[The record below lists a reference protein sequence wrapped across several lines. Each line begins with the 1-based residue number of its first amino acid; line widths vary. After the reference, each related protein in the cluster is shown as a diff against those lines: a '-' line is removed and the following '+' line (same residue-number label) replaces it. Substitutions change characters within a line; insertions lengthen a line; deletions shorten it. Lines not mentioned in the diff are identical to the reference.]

1 MRKYLLAGA
10 ATLAMASGAQA
21 GEMTT
26 GSGAIIG
33 RAEPGKAVV
42 RFDGAVVTMIGFG
55 GGTNNSATVAG
66 GQTVKNDPFGMIMY
80 ARMYPAFDAQT
91 TGGLRYGAFAEIR
104 ANGTIGGRNANTL
117 YWNRAYGYIGGDSWG
132 LVRFGM
138 TDGALALLQVGT
150 FQNFAD
156 GGLNG
161 SAPGLLPSSDSYIWR
176 FPFSQGAEYARQQIT
191 YLSPKFMGF
200 DAAVSFSPSTANHVG
215 GALADV
221 DTGGSSRQ
229 ATSVAAGDLNRYRNR
244 FSVNVRYSNTFGG
257 VGIAANVGYMGSGVV
272 AVAGTPQRGLSIFDA
287 GAQLSYMGFSV
298 GGHMSTGTFNGALN
312 LSAPGE
318 KPGTVWLVGASYS
331 TGPWTA
337 GIHYLN
343 ASLPGTIGNGAKRIE
358 QGVGAGVTY
367 AWAPGVRTFVE
378 FVHHDRRENGVD
390 LRRGTGVAS
399 KVSGSAIVL
408 GQAFRW

>member
-10 ATLAMASGAQA
+10 ATLAIAGGAQA

-26 GSGAIIG
+26 GVGAIIG
-33 RAEPGKAVV
+33 QAEPGKAVV
-42 RFDGAVVTMIGFG
+42 RFDAAVVTLIGIG
-55 GGTNNSATVAG
+55 GSTNDKATLAG
-66 GQTVKNDPFGMIMY
+66 GVSVKNDPFGMMMY

-104 ANGTIGGRNANTL
+104 ANGSVGSRAADTL
-117 YWNRAYGYIGGDSWG
+117 FWNRAYGYVGGDSWG
-132 LVRFGM
+132 MVRFGM
-138 TDGALALLQVGT
+138 VDGALGLLQTGT

-161 SAPGLLPSSDSYIWR
+161 SAPGLIASQDNYIWR
-176 FPFSQGAEYARQQIT
+176 FPFSQGGEYATQKIVYT
-191 YLSPKFMGF
+191 SPKFAGF
-200 DAAVSFSPSTANHVG
+200 DAAFSFSPSTANHVG
-215 GALADV
+215 GDLAGVDV
-221 DTGGSSRQ
+221 GGSSRQ
-229 ATSVAAGDLNRYRNR
+229 ASSILAGDAARYRNQ
-244 FSVNVRYSNTFGG
+244 FQANIRYSNTFGG
-257 VGIAANVGYMGSGVV
+257 VGIAANVGYMGSDKVTV
-272 AVAGTPQRGLSIFDA
+272 LGTPRRGLSIFDA

-298 GGHMSTGTFNGALN
+298 GGHVSTGTFNGSVN

-318 KPGTVWLVGASYS
+318 KAGTVWLVGASYS

-343 ASLPGTIGNGAKRIE
+343 SSLPGTFGNGAKRIE

-378 FVHHDRRENGVD
+378 FVHHNRKENGVD
-390 LRRGTGVAS
+390 LRVGTGVAN
-399 KVSGSAIVL
+399 KVTGTAIVL